1 MGLYS
6 VSTDSNVPE
15 ILKYG
20 RTEANMIWIT
30 DTGGKRILL
39 NVRSI
44 VSVREVEG
52 PSSDN
57 VVSDIVGG
65 VLGAILGPSKTED
78 EKTVITIDEE
88 ED

>member
-6 VSTDSNVPE
+6 ISTDSNVPE
-15 ILKYG
+15 ILKNA
-20 RTEANMIWIT
+20 RTEANFISVT

-44 VSVREVEG
+44 VSVREMEN
-52 PSSDN
+52 PSSDS

-65 VLGAILGPSKTED
+65 VLGAILGPSKTE